1 MIAPVDIDKPVPV
14 VGGGGTL
21 KSFSMITKP
30 AYSTKKI
37 PAFVLGLTSIAIL
50 QITTIVLVAK
60 LIKESSSSNNA
71 ISANV
76 TANDHSIVDFLESM
90 GTSSFLDAEDDNVC
104 AGAALVFES
113 KLCVDFDVPTPQAG
127 ANVTRGYIGQLDVN
141 GILPNTKRFWKS
153 AMCPV
158 NVHW

>member
-14 VGGGGTL
+14 VGRTL
-21 KSFSMITKP
+21 KSS
-30 AYSTKKI
+30 YSTKTKI
-37 PAFVLGLTSIAIL
+37 PAFVLGLTIAFL
-50 QITTIVLVAK
+50 QVTTIVLVSK
-60 LIKESSSSNNA
+60 LIKEISSSNNA
-71 ISANV
+71 FSAKV
-76 TANDHSIVDFLESM
+76 TADVHAGVDFLESM
-90 GTSSFLDAEDDNVC
+90 STSSFLDAEDDNVC
-104 AGAALVFES
+104 AGAALVFDS

-127 ANVTRGYIGQLDVN
+127 ANVTRGYIGKLDVN